1 MGLTDEARKWFQ
13 RGTSTFLVRT
23 IAASAHVYGNC
34 QAISVPHVWCAV
46 DTFSPFSMQGQASHA
61 LWVSWALME
70 AQQGDATA
78 VRYLFKRG
86 MEVGPRSRLETHQ
99 AL

>member
-1 MGLTDEARKWFQ
+1 MFTQPLVYQCVLSQ
-13 RGTSTFLVRT
+13 RHYKR
-23 IAASAHVYGNC
+23 
-34 QAISVPHVWCAV
+34 PCAPPG
-46 DTFSPFSMQGQASHA
+46 SQGQASHA

-86 MEVGPRSRLETHQ
+86 LDVGPRSRCRSVVTLQDCCVVSGST
-99 AL
+99 LGIL